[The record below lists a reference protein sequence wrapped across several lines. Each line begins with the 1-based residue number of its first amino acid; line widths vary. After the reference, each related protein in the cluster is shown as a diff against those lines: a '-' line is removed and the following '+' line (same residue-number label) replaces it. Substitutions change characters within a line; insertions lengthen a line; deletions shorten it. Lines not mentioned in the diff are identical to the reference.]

1 MPFVVQPAA
10 DAAHEPCRK
19 RTALV
24 LEDVHDKTGEAEVQ
38 PAVETCVPSGLA
50 AAPAFSA
57 PANGTPP
64 RVDRRT
70 GAVRTRAQRAHRG
83 KQTDHARARHRQA
96 RRGNRCCK
104 GGGQVRKKKKQGS
117 LQGWRQKQTGSA
129 ASVQTPAARVPT
141 PLRSRVRSRGP
152 REEEQGCGCKWCEW
166 RMIML

>member
-1 MPFVVQPAA
+1 VPFVVQPAA

-104 GGGQVRKKKKQGS
+104 GGGQVRKKKAGFP
-117 LQGWRQKQTGSA
+117 TGLAPKADGLRRVGPNACGTSPYA
-129 ASVQTPAARVPT
+129 PTLAGAIART
-141 PLRSRVRSRGP
+141 KGRGT
-152 REEEQGCGCKWCEW
+152 GVWV
-166 RMIML
+166 

>member
-104 GGGQVRKKKKQGS
+104 GGGQVRKKKS
-117 LQGWRQKQTGSA
+117 
-129 ASVQTPAARVPT
+129 RVPYRVGAKSRRA
-141 PLRSRVRSRGP
+141 PPRRSKRLRHESLRPYARGCD
-152 REEEQGCGCKWCEW
+152 REDQGKRNRGVGVSGVNGV
-166 RMIML
+166 